1 MGSSVPK
8 PRAISDRIYD
18 VEEPAFLEG
27 QLFNFAAP
35 PIATAWARSTGCSW
49 GFEGQPAPGVRRHE
63 PKTHMRAFIF
73 GTSLSVIGSI

>member
-27 QLFNFAAP
+27 QLFNFAGASNRYGLG
-35 PIATAWARSTGCSW
+35 AFYGLQL
-49 GFEGQPAPGVRRHE
+49 GLRR
-63 PKTHMRAFIF
+63 PNPRRAFADMNPKL
-73 GTSLSVIGSI
+73 TCEHSSSQHH

>member
-27 QLFNFAAP
+27 QLFNFAGASNRYGLGAFYGLQLGLQRP
-35 PIATAWARSTGCSW
+35 TRAGRSPT
-49 GFEGQPAPGVRRHE
+49 
-63 PKTHMRAFIF
+63 
-73 GTSLSVIGSI
+73 